1 MKGGV
6 KMKKIFCIIA
16 ILALTGCMTQR
27 QYDAEKAYYE
37 HLTAVA
43 ALQQAQPIFRM
54 TPETAGEPIVISN
67 VKSFEVFNP
76 PPPLG
81 DFARQYQHRDF
92 TPAWVPAAFNA
103 IAPLGFLWGSSMLVK
118 EVGKVASPTS
128 YNQNIS
134 GQSTATMRIQGGT
147 QSSVSG
153 TGNTSTVM
161 GTQDNTATP
170 TVVEQPPPVVLEPF
184 VVEPTVVNPVIV
196 KP

>member
-1 MKGGV
+1 
-6 KMKKIFCIIA
+6 MKKALFIIA

-27 QYDAEKAYYE
+27 QYDAEKAFYD

-54 TPETAGEPIVISN
+54 TPEKAGEPIVISN

-76 PPPLG
+76 PAPLA

-118 EVGKVASPTS
+118 EVGKVAGTTS
-128 YNQNIS
+128 YNQNVS
-134 GQSTATMRIQGGT
+134 GQSTATMRVQGGT
-147 QSSVSG
+147 TGIVNG
-153 TGNTSTVM
+153 TGNTVM